1 MALSPLL
8 GLYGSLD
15 ERALKLG
22 VLFRYWAKVRYI
34 YCDKAPIAGVVVFEH
49 VIVSQVMSDCISEA
63 AELLII

>member
-34 YCDKAPIAGVVVFEH
+34 SAVTWLPQEV
-49 VIVSQVMSDCISEA
+49 
-63 AELLII
+63 LLSRLE